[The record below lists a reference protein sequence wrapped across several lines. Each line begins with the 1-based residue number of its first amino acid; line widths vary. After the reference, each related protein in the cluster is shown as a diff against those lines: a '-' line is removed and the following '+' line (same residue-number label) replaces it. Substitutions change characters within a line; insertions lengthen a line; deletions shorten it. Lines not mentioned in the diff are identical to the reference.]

1 MTRRGV
7 VALVAGGAVA
17 AAAAWA
23 VFFSPWLRVRTVS
36 VSVVAAP
43 KAAWQDPTLR
53 QRVEQSLPEMLG
65 RPLATVDTSAVM
77 ARLSALRGV
86 AAADVRRGWPTT
98 VAVIVRPRVPVAVFA
113 EPASNPPRWQLL
125 DRTSAVVAEVSKPL
139 PGWVVLGVSPAS
151 PGGRAAM
158 SVWAS
163 LPGNLRSQVALMSA
177 ADPTSDAAV
186 ELTLRDGASV
196 RWGADERAA
205 RKAEVLQALLRYKAK
220 VYDVSSPDVPTT
232 RK

>member
-1 MTRRGV
+1 MTRRRIGV
-7 VALVAGGAVA
+7 LIAAAAVA
-17 AAAAWA
+17 AAVVWAAW
-23 VFFSPWLRVRTVS
+23 FSPWLRVGHVS

-53 QRVEQSLPEMLG
+53 TRVAQSLPELVG
-65 RPLATVDTSAVM
+65 RPLVTVDTAALV
-77 ARLSALRGV
+77 ARLSRLRGV
-86 AAADVRRGWPTT
+86 ASADVRRGWPTT
-98 VAVIVRPRVPVAVFA
+98 VAVIIRPRVPVAVFA
-113 EPASNPPRWQLL
+113 EPASRPPRWQLL
-125 DRTSAVVAEVSKPL
+125 DRTSAVVAEVSRPL

-163 LPGNLRSQVALMSA
+163 LPASLRSRVAVMSA
-177 ADPTSDAAV
+177 ADPKSEAAV
-186 ELTLRDGASV
+186 TFTLRDGATV
-196 RWGADERAA
+196 QWGADERAA
-205 RKAEVLQALLRYKAK
+205 RKAEVLQALLRYTAK